1 MQKKKDTQFGNIPEI
16 KDTEFG
22 NIPELREVPKL
33 KNIEHKK
40 YKGAIFTYKVSKS
53 KSGNSYISAFVSG
66 RGTPNDKKLVDKI
79 KLVDDSNKEIEIMK
93 NKFDKNLTFHKGVQS
108 EIYNENMPK
117 TSSIFI
123 RKIGDKIKKINPKN
137 KKDGVQYVVTA
148 KVKINGKSLPVL
160 YSARSKSISRGG
172 TKEEALRHIRGQ
184 LIRDGLASGS
194 GEIFLTEVDSKYE
207 YFS

>member
-1 MQKKKDTQFGNIPEI
+1 MKDIENKKT
-16 KDTEFG
+16 
-22 NIPELREVPKL
+22 R
-33 KNIEHKK
+33 
-40 YKGAIFTYKVSKS
+40 GANFTFKITST
-53 KSGNSYISAFVSG
+53 KSGKQTISAYVSG
-66 RGTPNDKKLVDKI
+66 RNTPNDKRLVDKI
-79 KLVDDSNKEIEIMK
+79 QLTDNSKKEIETLK
-93 NKFDKNLTFHKGVQS
+93 NRFDRNLTFHKGVQA

-137 KKDGVQYVVTA
+137 SKDGVQYVVTA
-148 KVKINGKSLPVL
+148 KVKIKGKELPVL

-172 TKEEALRHIRGQ
+172 SKAEALQHIKGQ